1 MAGPG
6 QRRACGRR
14 WQHALADGDRGT
26 SPIEL
31 AILLPVII
39 TALFA
44 SIQVSVY
51 FLARA
56 EAAAAAQ
63 ECVTVQR
70 SYAVA
75 SNPLDPAKQAAGH
88 DAAVAWVNSG
98 NAGRWLTLKS
108 VTCATNPTGSIGV
121 TGTVTGNAPSLIPFF
136 HVFVSV
142 TAHGPQELPA
152 PPVPTPSISQPPP
165 GPPVPTP

>member
-1 MAGPG
+1 LTN
-6 QRRACGRR
+6 R
-14 WQHALADGDRGT
+14 DRGT

-70 SYAVA
+70 SYLVA
-75 SNPLDPAKQAAGH
+75 SSLVASDPSDPAKKAGH
-88 DAAVAWVNSG
+88 DAAVAFVNSG
-98 NAGRWLTLKS
+98 NAGSWLSLTK
-108 VTCATNPTGSIGV
+108 VTCATNPTGSVGV
-121 TGTVTGNAPSLIPFF
+121 TATVTGNAPSVIPFF
-136 HVFVSV
+136 HVGVSV
-142 TAHGPQELPA
+142 TAHGTLELPA
-152 PPVPTPSISQPPP
+152 PPAPTPSISQPPP
-165 GPPVPTP
+165 GPPVPSP